1 MQVYKDQAGRS
12 VTLTNIPKRIISI
25 VPSQTELLFDLGLD
39 DEVIGI
45 SKFCIH
51 PAAWFYTK
59 TRVGGTKSLH
69 IKIIDE
75 LEPDLIIANKEE
87 NVKEQIE
94 ELAARYPVWIS
105 DVNNLESACDMIT
118 KVGSITSRDVQA
130 EALIKKIK
138 TNFFQIS
145 IPARKPLAAYLIWND
160 PYMTAGGDTFIH
172 SMMEAAGLRNAFAD
186 QTRYPEISIEQLKK
200 MNLDLV
206 LLSSEPFPFKQKHV
220 DEIRSGILNDASRH
234 PKIELVDG
242 QMFSW
247 YGSRL
252 QYAPAYF
259 EKLQSKFFAS
269 R

>member
-1 MQVYKDQAGRS
+1 MQVYSDQTGRP
-12 VTLTNIPKRIISI
+12 VTLANIPKRIISL

-39 DEVIGI
+39 EEVVGI
-45 SKFCIH
+45 TKFCVH
-51 PAAWFYTK
+51 PANWFYTK

-69 IKIIDE
+69 INIINE
-75 LEPDLIIANKEE
+75 LEPDLVIANKEE
-87 NVKEQIE
+87 NVKEQVE
-94 ELAARYPVWIS
+94 ELAVRYPVWIS
-105 DVNNLESACDMIT
+105 DVHNLESAYDMMTRI
-118 KVGSITSRDVQA
+118 GSITSRDVQA
-130 EALIKKIK
+130 ESIIKKIK
-138 TNFFQIS
+138 NNFLQLRP
-145 IPARKPLAAYLIWND
+145 PASKPLAAYLIWND
-160 PYMTAGGDTFIH
+160 PYMTAGRDTFIH
-172 SMMEAAGLRNAFAD
+172 SMMDAAGLQNAFSD
-186 QTRYPEISIEQLKK
+186 HTRYPETSIEQMKAK
-200 MNLDLV
+200 NLDVL

-252 QYAPAYF
+252 LYAPAYF